1 MIGVDT
7 PEICA
12 ARAADPAWQAEQA
25 DKREAASA
33 RFLAYRASVGMP
45 IERSKTSRV
54 AGNGYGR
61 DRSA

>member
-1 MIGVDT
+1 MIDTDT

-25 DKREAASA
+25 ANRDAASA

-45 IERSKTSRV
+45 LVRSKTSRV

-61 DRSA
+61 DKLE